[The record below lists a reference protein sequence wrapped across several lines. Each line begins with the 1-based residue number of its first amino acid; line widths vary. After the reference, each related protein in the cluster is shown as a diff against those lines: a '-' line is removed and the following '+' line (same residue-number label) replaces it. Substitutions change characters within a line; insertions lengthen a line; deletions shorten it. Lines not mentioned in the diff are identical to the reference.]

1 VESTRDSRSGHYKRG
16 NNVRSSYGLRIFEVF
31 SVASNA
37 SRKSVMTL
45 FCSPTCAYS
54 HSARIV
60 LFEKGIAADIEYID
74 ASQPP
79 EDLLAF
85 NPNGNT
91 PTMVDRDLVLSE
103 CRIIMEYLDERF
115 PHPPLHPM
123 DPVSRARA
131 RMLVH
136 RIDQDWFQLL
146 NKIENASDGK
156 QKAQAAKQLRD
167 SLNKAIPIFS
177 AKPYFLSDEFSLV
190 DCTLAPL
197 LWRLPALGIELP
209 RQAGA
214 IKSYAHRL
222 FDRVAFQA
230 SLSDREREYA
240 TTVESI
246 FA

>member
-1 VESTRDSRSGHYKRG
+1 MSARAMGRG
-16 NNVRSSYGLRIFEVF
+16 FFEVF
-31 SVASNA
+31 RVASNA

-54 HSARIV
+54 HGARIV

-74 ASQPP
+74 VHRPP
-79 EDLLAF
+79 EDLLAL

-91 PTMVDRDLVLSE
+91 PTLVDRDLVLSE
-103 CRIIMEYLDERF
+103 TRIIMEYLDERF

-136 RIDQDWFQLL
+136 RIDQDWFKLL
-146 NKIENASDGK
+146 DQIENASDK
-156 QKAQAAKQLRD
+156 QQKAQAASQLRD
-167 SLNKAIPIFS
+167 SLNKVIPIFS

-190 DCTLAPL
+190 DCALAPL

-209 RQAGA
+209 RHAGA
-214 IKSYAHRL
+214 IKSYAQRL
-222 FDRVAFQA
+222 FDRDAFQA

-240 TTVESI
+240 TTVESV

>member
-1 VESTRDSRSGHYKRG
+1 MA
-16 NNVRSSYGLRIFEVF
+16 SS
-31 SVASNA
+31 A

-45 FCSPTCAYS
+45 FCSPTCAYG
-54 HSARIV
+54 HGARIV
-60 LFEKGIAADIEYID
+60 LFEKGIAADIEYVD
-74 ASQPP
+74 PAQPP

-85 NPNGNT
+85 NPIGST

-146 NKIENASDGK
+146 DKIEEASDSK
-156 QKAQAAKQLRD
+156 KKAQTVKQLRD
-167 SLNKAIPIFS
+167 SLNNAIPIFS

-190 DCTLAPL
+190 DCALAPL
-197 LWRLPALGIELP
+197 LWRLPALGIELS

-214 IKSYAHRL
+214 IKTYANRL
-222 FDRVAFQA
+222 FNRDAFQA
-230 SLSDREREYA
+230 SLNNLEREYA
-240 TTVESI
+240 TTVESV